1 MSDIHN
7 HKHTCWNCYGDAPET
22 DYCPSCHRILPLVE
36 NIDYFSYLGLKK
48 QLNLDIDDLE
58 KRFYEMSRKYHPDYH
73 TNGDEIE
80 KEISEERTSFLNSAY
95 RILRDPIQ
103 RAKYLLQLEWGE
115 IPKEDKKVP
124 PELLMEIMELQEKLQ
139 EEKTEEDIGRK
150 KELKKVLNRISDDL
164 KNKLDSMNVE
174 LNSLFRKWDDL
185 NEHTA
190 PIELRH
196 SILKEISKN
205 LSIRAYLGTLISTY
219 EN

>member
-1 MSDIHN
+1 MPDKN
-7 HKHTCWNCYGDAPET
+7 HKHTCWNCYGEAPET

-95 RILRDPIQ
+95 KILRDPIQ

-139 EEKTEEDIGRK
+139 EEKIEEDIERK
-150 KELKKVLNRISDDL
+150 KELKKALTGISDDL
-164 KNKLDSMNVE
+164 KKKLDSMNVE
-174 LNSLFRKWDDL
+174 LNSLFKKWDDL

-190 PIELRH
+190 PVEVRH